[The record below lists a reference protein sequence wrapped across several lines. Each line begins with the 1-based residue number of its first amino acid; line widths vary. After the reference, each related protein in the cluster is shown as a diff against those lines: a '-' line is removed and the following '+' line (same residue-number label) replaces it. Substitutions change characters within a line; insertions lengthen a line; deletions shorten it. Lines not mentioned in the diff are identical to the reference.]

1 MISRSSCLP
10 KGPSVQ
16 GNMSIQVGADN
27 EQPTNNFDE
36 HATRVGMLRIKVGQ
50 AQRADNPAIENYR
63 RNNQFDYRRGGVPG

>member
-50 AQRADNPAIENYR
+50 AQE
-63 RNNQFDYRRGGVPG
+63 RGEMPDQ